1 MWFGDLKEE
10 DYAAWR
16 KLKSL
21 TEEIKSMQKKKDEP
35 LSLIEIAK
43 KKCWPASYVHGTSIG
58 EPLCRFTG
66 HLAAC

>member
-1 MWFGDLKEE
+1 
-10 DYAAWR
+10 
-16 KLKSL
+16 
-21 TEEIKSMQKKKDEP
+21 MQKKKDEP